1 MMNKKILLPLA
12 VAAAAG
18 VSMTSCSKKL
28 GALSSD
34 YFTTTP
40 QVLEAIGGK
49 VPVTINGT
57 FPEKYMKK
65 KAVVS
70 VTPVLR
76 YEGGEAIGET
86 ASFQGEKVEGNNQ
99 TISYKVG
106 GNYTMRN
113 TFGYVPEMAKSELY
127 LTFNATVGKKEV
139 EIPEVKIADGVIA
152 TSELVGETLNGAN
165 TGVSTDA
172 FQREIQQAKEANIM
186 FLINQAEVRAK
197 ELKSEGIQE
206 FTSTMKQIES
216 DSTLAWENIEIS
228 SYASPDG
235 KEDFNEKLAQKRQA
249 NTEKY
254 MQKEMKDNNVDAAL
268 DAKYTAEDWEG
279 FQELVSKS
287 NIQDKDLI
295 LRVLGMYTDPEQ
307 REQEIRNL
315 SSVFTILA
323 DEILPQLRRS
333 RLTLNYKIIGKS
345 DDELKQISTSN
356 PTELSLEELLYAAT
370 LTDDNDV
377 KESIYKT
384 ATEQYPDD
392 YRAFNN
398 LAALYYAE
406 GDYTAAASYVAQAA
420 KLNSSDADVK
430 VNQALLALKDGNQ
443 SEAQTL
449 LGNAGN
455 SAAASEALGNLY
467 LMQGEY
473 QKAVNAFGNAKTN
486 SAALAQILTSDYN
499 KAKSTLEGVE
509 NKDAY
514 TSYLAAILAAR
525 TNNADSAIS
534 NLKEAIAQDSSLAT
548 KAATDLEFSK
558 LVGNSAFEALVK

>member
-113 TFGYVPEMAKSELY
+113 TFGYVPEMAKSEFY

-356 PTELSLEELLYAAT
+356 PSELSLEELLYAAT

-558 LVGNSAFEALVK
+558 LVGNAAFEALVK

>member
-356 PTELSLEELLYAAT
+356 PSELSLEELLYAAT

-558 LVGNSAFEALVK
+558 LVGNAAFEALVK